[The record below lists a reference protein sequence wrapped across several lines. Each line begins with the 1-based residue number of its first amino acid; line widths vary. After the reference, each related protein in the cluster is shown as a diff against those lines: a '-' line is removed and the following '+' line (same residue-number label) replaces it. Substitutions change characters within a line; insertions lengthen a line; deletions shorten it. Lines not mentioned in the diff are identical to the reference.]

1 MSNTENM
8 SDSDKSTQDQSAQPH
23 DCSDGQRPGQECNIE
38 AAGAET
44 AEDSASAKDQD
55 FSAQLESYEKS
66 MPRLE
71 TGQYMKGHVV
81 KVDKDGVLVDVGN
94 KTEGYIPLNQ
104 LSHKSFSDPSEI
116 VSPGDEIDVVVL
128 KVDSGEGALIL
139 SKKKADLESSWHKV
153 VEAFEQGGTLTGT
166 CIDQVKGGL
175 IVDLGLR
182 GFIPASQVD
191 LRPVKDLSE
200 FVGEA
205 LAFKVLEIDRARRK
219 VVLSRKKALE
229 EERVRLKS
237 DTLKDLYEGQIITGT
252 VARITDFG
260 AFVNLGGVDGLI
272 HVSEL
277 SWKRVNHPSE
287 VVRIGQQVDVFIL
300 RLDKKKERISL
311 SLRAATPDPWSTIEE
326 KIQPGTLV
334 KGTVTKFAKNYVFV
348 ELLDGL
354 EGLIPLTELAD
365 DKLVKPDEV
374 LKVGEVVTCKVL
386 EIKSSERRIKLSVRQ
401 AAHDAERA
409 ETQKFIGSQ
418 SSGSSFTLG
427 DLLKTKGRQQQ
438 DTLKQ
443 IKEEGLAITREEQA
457 AREVSKVAGEA
468 ESPAE

>member
-1 MSNTENM
+1 
-8 SDSDKSTQDQSAQPH
+8 
-23 DCSDGQRPGQECNIE
+23 
-38 AAGAET
+38 
-44 AEDSASAKDQD
+44 
-55 FSAQLESYEKS
+55 
-66 MPRLE
+66 
-71 TGQYMKGHVV
+71 
-81 KVDKDGVLVDVGN
+81 
-94 KTEGYIPLNQ
+94 
-104 LSHKSFSDPSEI
+104 
-116 VSPGDEIDVVVL
+116 
-128 KVDSGEGALIL
+128 
-139 SKKKADLESSWHKV
+139 
-153 VEAFEQGGTLTGT
+153 
-166 CIDQVKGGL
+166 
-175 IVDLGLR
+175 
-182 GFIPASQVD
+182 
-191 LRPVKDLSE
+191 
-200 FVGEA
+200 
-205 LAFKVLEIDRARRK
+205 
-219 VVLSRKKALE
+219 
-229 EERVRLKS
+229 
-237 DTLKDLYEGQIITGT
+237 
-252 VARITDFG
+252 
-260 AFVNLGGVDGLI
+260 VDGLI